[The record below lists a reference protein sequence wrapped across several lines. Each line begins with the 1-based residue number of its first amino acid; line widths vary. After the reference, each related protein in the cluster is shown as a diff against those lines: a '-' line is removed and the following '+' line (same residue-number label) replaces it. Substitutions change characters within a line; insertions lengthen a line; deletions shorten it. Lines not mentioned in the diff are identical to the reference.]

1 MQQRNKTIGMAKIED
16 DDEFF
21 GDQDGEDN
29 GSFGGLS
36 EYELK
41 AKEEEIK
48 KLAYLQAYDEKKEL
62 RLQEGFEGRYQ
73 ETFDSAFRIGKLLG
87 QLTGSERI
95 LQEQEQR
102 PVVDGIEDESVSSS
116 MKATRKVRTFITSF
130 QDRVNKKDIE
140 DATAELEILEQELTE
155 IVERKI

>member
-1 MQQRNKTIGMAKIED
+1 MAKIED

-48 KLAYLQAYDEKKEL
+48 KLAYLQSYDEKKEL
-62 RLQEGFEGRYQ
+62 RLQEGFEAGYQ

-87 QLTGSERI
+87 Q
-95 LQEQEQR
+95 
-102 PVVDGIEDESVSSS
+102 
-116 MKATRKVRTFITSF
+116 
-130 QDRVNKKDIE
+130 
-140 DATAELEILEQELTE
+140 
-155 IVERKI
+155 